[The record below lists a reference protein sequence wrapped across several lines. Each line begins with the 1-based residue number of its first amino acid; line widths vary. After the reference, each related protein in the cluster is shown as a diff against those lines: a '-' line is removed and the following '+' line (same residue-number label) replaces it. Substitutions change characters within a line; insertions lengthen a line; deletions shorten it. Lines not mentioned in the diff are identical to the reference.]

1 MSKIFV
7 DACFRKPTPYT
18 PVWMMRQAGRYL
30 PEYMKVRAEAGNFLN
45 LCHNPKLAAEVTI
58 QPLDIKKV
66 GKYLDEGKIIGL
78 FQGRTE
84 YGPRALGNRSIICK
98 PTEKDTHKKLN
109 ERLKRTEIMPFA
121 PSILE
126 EYFEDIYEEDKS
138 KYSAEFMTLCFNVK
152 SNWLDKLPAV
162 TQELDRSGR
171 PQIVKKSSNP
181 LYYKIIDE
189 YRKISNIPV
198 VLNTSFNAHGEPI
211 NNYPHQVLK
220 HLKEGIIDMIIT
232 ENYIITK

>member
-1 MSKIFV
+1 MGDSGLALGAAISKAVEVGDITSPLKLQ
-7 DACFRKPTPYT
+7 DS
-18 PVWMMRQAGRYL
+18 YL
-30 PEYMKVRAEAGNFLN
+30 GESFTKKEWDKHLEDF
-45 LCHNPKLAAEVTI
+45 TI